1 MAELFLARSLREGP
15 NKGRHVVL
23 KRIARERAT
32 DTQFVQMFLDEA
44 RLAAQLRH
52 PNIAQ
57 VFDIGRLGASY
68 YFTMEYVHGVTVEDL
83 IERAAERR
91 GLLPVDAI
99 LSILFGTAAGLS
111 HAHERTGNNGK
122 PLDIVHRDISPSNL
136 MVSYDGHVKVVDFG
150 VAKAQMVGRP
160 ETQAGEIKGKV
171 GYLSP
176 EQCRLQKLDARSD
189 LYSLGVVAWEM
200 LTGKRLWK
208 RESPFGTM
216 AAIATEDVPL
226 ASEYRGDLWR
236 EVDGLV
242 SKLLATEVTERFQ
255 SAREVLQA
263 IELVSTTTRSNT
275 SPSQLSRLMHEMFGA
290 PVEPWMAHRETVSVT
305 ATPIPGDLDT
315 HDEDPYV
322 DTVEHKL
329 TTVFSVA
336 SFAPDAKVPTRTNLA
351 NLARFSTT
359 GEVPF
364 DRPVSNTDATR
375 ELPSFARAPST
386 PPTRPSTRASTELIP
401 ENHPGTEILEP
412 EPGFRGSI
420 RMMPEP
426 LPPEPTV
433 IGAGLPA
440 LLPRPSGPIAS
451 LHLAPPPMGPIGGP
465 INRGSFGRLPP
476 AGDPTVPLGTQLPP
490 SLPPPMLPPLPS
502 SGPQLPPSFDDM
514 GGPQLPRWPPPSH
527 GDVSRLKW
535 WVLSG
540 LVLGVVL
547 VLLVLVLQGNERRD
561 TIAST
566 TPDSV
571 VIVATT
577 PDAGVIAPPE
587 AGPVEPDA
595 APVEADAAVVV
606 ADSAVKPDAPLDAA
620 EPDGA
625 VPVDATPDE
634 PKPKRSK
641 LRTKVDLNAAYR
653 TNRYKEI
660 VLACDEL
667 GADGEIAM
675 VCTLAACRARAQQ
688 AQDWYRNVL
697 PKQRDFAI
705 LKCTQAG
712 NPIKDVC
719 ATDLRTCRQ

>member
-1 MAELFLARSLREGP
+1 MAELFLARSLREGL

-83 IERAAERR
+83 IEKAAERR
-91 GLLPVDAI
+91 GQLPVDAI

-208 RESPFGTM
+208 RESAFGTM
-216 AAIATEDVPL
+216 AAIATEEVPL
-226 ASEYRGDLWR
+226 ASEYREALQP

-242 SKLLATEVTERFQ
+242 SKLLATEVIERFQ
-255 SAREVLQA
+255 NAREVLQA

-275 SPSQLSRLMHEMFGA
+275 SPSQLSKLMYEMFGA
-290 PVEPWMAHRETVSVT
+290 PVEPWMAHRETVNVT
-305 ATPIPGDLDT
+305 ATPIPRDLDT

-329 TTVFSVA
+329 TTVFSIAAFGSDTGV
-336 SFAPDAKVPTRTNLA
+336 STRTNLP
-351 NLARFSTT
+351 NLDRFSTT
-359 GEVPF
+359 GESPF

-375 ELPSFARAPST
+375 EIPSLTRARSAP
-386 PPTRPSTRASTELIP
+386 PLRPHIRASTELIP

-412 EPGFRGSI
+412 EPVFRGSM
-420 RMMPEP
+420 RMSPEP
-426 LPPEPTV
+426 IPPEATV

-440 LLPRPSGPIAS
+440 LRPRRSGPITPATVVGALPA
-451 LHLAPPPMGPIGGP
+451 LHLAPPSTGPIQH
-465 INRGSFGRLPP
+465 GSFGRLPP
-476 AGDPTVPLGTQLPP
+476 AGDPTAPLGTQLPP
-490 SLPPPMLPPLPS
+490 SLSPPMLPPLPS
-502 SGPQLPPSFDDM
+502 SGPQLPPVLFDDV
-514 GGPQLPRWPPPSH
+514 GGPQLPRWPPPAH
-527 GDVSRLKW
+527 GDVRRLKW

-540 LVLGVVL
+540 LALGGVL
-547 VLLVLVLQGNERRD
+547 VLLVLVLRGSSDRR
-561 TIAST
+561 ST
-566 TPDSV
+566 ATMPDSV

-577 PDAGVIAPPE
+577 PDASAPDATVVAP
-587 AGPVEPDA
+587 PDA
-595 APVEADAAVVV
+595 AVEAVVT
-606 ADSAVKPDAPLDAA
+606 DSAVEPEAVDAA
-620 EPDGA
+620 EPDAA
-625 VPVDATPDE
+625 VSIDAKPDE
-634 PKPKRSK
+634 KIDPPKPKHSR
-641 LRTKVDLNAAYR
+641 LRTKVELNTAYR
-653 TNRYKEI
+653 ANRNKEI
-660 VLACDEL
+660 VIACDEL

-697 PKQRDFAI
+697 PKQRELAI
-705 LKCTQAG
+705 LKCKQAKH
-712 NPIKDVC
+712 PIKDVC
-719 ATDLRTCRQ
+719 ATDRCRN

>member
-15 NKGRHVVL
+15 TKNRHVVL
-23 KRIARERAT
+23 KRIARERAA

-68 YFTMEYVHGVTVEDL
+68 YFTMEYVHGATVEDL
-83 IERAAERR
+83 IEKATERR
-91 GLLPVDAI
+91 AQLPVDAI

-111 HAHERTGNNGK
+111 HAHERTGNDGK
-122 PLDIVHRDISPSNL
+122 PLGIVHRDISPSNL
-136 MVSYDGHVKVVDFG
+136 MASYDGHVKVVDFG

-160 ETQAGEIKGKV
+160 ETQVGEIKGKV

-226 ASEYRGDLWR
+226 ASEYREDLPR
-236 EVDGLV
+236 EVDALV
-242 SKLLATEVTERFQ
+242 SKLLATEVRERFQ

-263 IELVSTTTRSNT
+263 IELVSATTRSNT
-275 SPSQLSRLMHEMFGA
+275 SPSQLARLMRELFGA
-290 PVEPWMAHRETVSVT
+290 PVEPWLAHRETVNVT
-305 ATPIPGDLDT
+305 ATPIPGDLELQ
-315 HDEDPYV
+315 DEDPSV

-336 SFAPDAKVPTRTNLA
+336 SFAPDDGSTRLKLPTFD
-351 NLARFSTT
+351 RFATPT

-364 DRPVSNTDATR
+364 DRPVSHTDATR
-375 ELPSFARAPST
+375 EIPSLVQASLPRH
-386 PPTRPSTRASTELIP
+386 STRASTELIP
-401 ENHPGTEILEP
+401 DQHPGTEVLPSEL
-412 EPGFRGSI
+412 GFGGA
-420 RMMPEP
+420 PDQFQ
-426 LPPEPTV
+426 LPEPTV
-433 IGAGLPA
+433 IGSGLPA
-440 LLPRPSGPIAS
+440 LPPRPSLPAMPDPTVIGTLPS
-451 LHLAPPPMGPIGGP
+451 LHLAPPSTGPLP
-465 INRGSFGRLPP
+465 RGSFGRLPP

-490 SLPPPMLPPLPS
+490 QLPPLVPP
-502 SGPQLPPSFDDM
+502 SGPQLAPS
-514 GGPQLPRWPPPSH
+514 GPHDSAGPNLPRWPPPAH

-547 VLLVLVLQGNERRD
+547 VLLVLVLRGNDRRD
-561 TIAST
+561 TLT

-577 PDAGVIAPPE
+577 PDASVIAPPD
-587 AGPVEPDA
+587 AAPVTEDAAVVVDSAEPDA
-595 APVEADAAVVV
+595 APPDAAV
-606 ADSAVKPDAPLDAA
+606 PGDAPEA
-620 EPDGA
+620 
-625 VPVDATPDE
+625 
-634 PKPKRSK
+634 KPKRSK
-641 LRTKVDLNAAYR
+641 LRTKVELNAAYR
-653 TNRYKEI
+653 ANRYKEI
-660 VLACDEL
+660 VVACDEL
-667 GADGEIAM
+667 GAEGEIAM

-705 LKCTQAG
+705 LKCKQAKH
-712 NPIKDVC
+712 PIKDVC
-719 ATDLRTCRQ
+719 ATDLLACRT

>member
-15 NKGRHVVL
+15 NKHRHVVL

-68 YFTMEYVHGVTVEDL
+68 YFTMEYVHGVTVEEM
-83 IERAAERR
+83 IEKAAERR
-91 GLLPVDAI
+91 TQLPVDAI

-111 HAHERTGNNGK
+111 HAHERTGNDGK
-122 PLDIVHRDISPSNL
+122 PLGIVHRDISPSNL

-208 RESPFGTM
+208 RESAFGTM

-226 ASEYRGDLWR
+226 ASEYREDLWR
-236 EVDGLV
+236 EVDALV
-242 SKLLATEVTERFQ
+242 SKLLATEVRERYQ

-275 SPSQLSRLMHEMFGA
+275 SPSQLARLMREMFGA
-290 PVEPWMAHRETVSVT
+290 PIEPWLAHRETVNVT

-315 HDEDPYV
+315 HDEDPSI

-336 SFAPDAKVPTRTNLA
+336 SFAPEDVSTRTNLPQFD
-351 NLARFSTT
+351 RFATPT

-364 DRPVSNTDATR
+364 DRPVSHSDATR
-375 ELPSFARAPST
+375 EIPSFARPSV
-386 PPTRPSTRASTELIP
+386 PPPRHSTRASTELIP
-401 ENHPGTEILEP
+401 DHHPGTEILPP
-412 EPGFRGSI
+412 EGGFGGDQFQ
-420 RMMPEP
+420 
-426 LPPEPTV
+426 LPEPTV

-440 LLPRPSGPIAS
+440 LPPRPSLPLVPDPTVIGTLPA
-451 LHLAPPPMGPIGGP
+451 LHLAPPSTGPLP
-465 INRGSFGRLPP
+465 RGSFGRLPP

-490 SLPPPMLPPLPS
+490 QLPPLPGIPPS
-502 SGPQLPPSFDDM
+502 GPRLPPSGPQLPPS
-514 GGPQLPRWPPPSH
+514 GPHDSAGPNLPRWPPPAH

-540 LVLGVVL
+540 LALGVVL
-547 VLLVLVLQGNERRD
+547 VLLVLVLRGSDRRG
-561 TIAST
+561 TTT

-577 PDAGVIAPPE
+577 PDASVTAPPE
-587 AGPVEPDA
+587 AAPVAEDAAAVAIDSAEPDA
-595 APVEADAAVVV
+595 ATAAAPTDA
-606 ADSAVKPDAPLDAA
+606 
-620 EPDGA
+620 
-625 VPVDATPDE
+625 PVDAPDE
-634 PKPKRSK
+634 VKPKRSK
-641 LRTKVDLNAAYR
+641 LRTKVDLNTAYR
-653 TNRYKEI
+653 ANRYKEI
-660 VLACDEL
+660 VVACDEL

-688 AQDWYRNVL
+688 AQAWYRNVL

-705 LKCTQAG
+705 LKCKQAG
-712 NPIKDVC
+712 HPIKDVC
-719 ATDLRTCRQ
+719 TSSPCRT